1 MAHHLAMMAR
11 TAHARMRSLP
21 VATLDAFAP
30 GTALVLAPHAD
41 DESLGCGGLIA
52 MASARGRPPIIVGVT
67 DGTGSH
73 PSSPTYP
80 AARLRHVR
88 EAELRAA
95 AAVLGV
101 ASERVH
107 FLGLPDTRAP
117 LEGPEFENA
126 AHRVA
131 TLVRVHAIE
140 TVFAT
145 WSHDPHCDHEAT
157 ARLGEAV
164 AATTGA
170 RLLFYPVWSWLLP
183 AGQVLPLATIVGMR
197 LDIRSVL
204 TRKGAA
210 IACHASQHS
219 DLINDDLRGFRL
231 PAELLAVCEQDF
243 ETFIDP

>member
-1 MAHHLAMMAR
+1 
-11 TAHARMRSLP
+11 MRNFP
-21 VATLDAFAP
+21 VATLDAIAP

-52 MASARGRPPIIVGVT
+52 MASARGRPPIIVCVT

-73 PSSPTYP
+73 LSSPAYP
-80 AARLRHVR
+80 AARLRKVR

-95 AAVLGV
+95 ASVLGV
-101 ASERVH
+101 ASERVR

-117 LEGPEFENA
+117 REGRAFEDA
-126 AHRVA
+126 AQRVA
-131 TLVRVHAIE
+131 KLVQVHAIE

-145 WSHDPHCDHEAT
+145 WSRDPHCDHEAT

-164 AATTGA
+164 AALTGA

-183 AGQVLPLATIVGMR
+183 AEQALPLATIVGLR

-204 TRKGAA
+204 ARKRAA
-210 IACHASQHS
+210 IACHASQYS
-219 DLINDDLRGFRL
+219 DLINDDVRGFRI
-231 PAELLAVCEQDF
+231 PTELLAVCDQHF
-243 ETFIDP
+243 ETFITS

>member
-1 MAHHLAMMAR
+1 MMAR
-11 TAHARMRSLP
+11 IAHGRMRNLP
-21 VATLDAFAP
+21 VATLDAVAP

-52 MASARGRPPIIVGVT
+52 MASARGRPPIIVCVT

-73 PSSPTYP
+73 RSSPTYP
-80 AARLRHVR
+80 AARLRQVR

-95 AAVLGV
+95 AAILGV
-101 ASERVH
+101 ASERVR
-107 FLGLPDTRAP
+107 FLGLPDAGAP
-117 LEGPEFENA
+117 LEGPEFEDA
-126 AHRVA
+126 AQRVA
-131 TLVRVHAIE
+131 RLVRVHAIE
-140 TVFAT
+140 TLFAT

-164 AATTGA
+164 AAVTGA
-170 RLLFYPVWSWLLP
+170 RLRFYPVWSWLVA
-183 AGQVLPLATIVGMR
+183 AGQALPLATIVGMR

-204 TRKGAA
+204 ARKRAA

-219 DLINDDLRGFRL
+219 DLISDDPRGFRL
-231 PAELLAVCEQDF
+231 PASLLAVCDQDF

>member
-1 MAHHLAMMAR
+1 MIAR
-11 TAHARMRSLP
+11 AAHARMRSLP
-21 VATLDAFAP
+21 IATLDAVAP

-52 MASARGRPPIIVGVT
+52 MASARGRPPIVVCVT

-73 PSSPTYP
+73 RSSPTYP
-80 AARLRHVR
+80 AGRLRDVR

-95 AAVLGV
+95 AAILGV
-101 ASERVH
+101 APERVR
-107 FLGLPDTRAP
+107 FLGLPDARAP
-117 LEGPEFENA
+117 LEGPHFEDVA
-126 AHRVA
+126 QRVA
-131 TLVRVHAIE
+131 TLIRDYAIE

-183 AGQVLPLATIVGMR
+183 AGQALPLTTIAGMR
-197 LDIRSVL
+197 LDIRPVL
-204 TRKGAA
+204 ARKRAA
-210 IACHASQHS
+210 IACHASQYS
-219 DLINDDLRGFRL
+219 DLINDDVRGFQL
-231 PAELLAVCEQDF
+231 PAELLAVCDQDF
-243 ETFIDP
+243 ETFLDP